1 MAKMN
6 SEGSGSAKKT
16 SEDRSVSRWG
26 GIAGL
31 SSAGVTVISLLTV
44 LAFSTP
50 LFVSVQ
56 PEDIC
61 GPSCYVV
68 ASPAD
73 FPASRTALMIHHAF
87 YVLTIMLIAILVVS
101 LYRVLSRESSSIA
114 PALSGFAIGLLGL
127 AMLATGG
134 WVSISFAHLSDVYH
148 TSNPQEQ
155 ATLVLV
161 SHAVQAVFNETDV
174 MGGIMLSVGFILFG
188 VAMLR
193 NLRFGKR
200 LGVVSMVLGLAAIG
214 GIAFRSIGQDNP
226 DNPFFIIVVIVLPLI
241 LGLKLYMLSRSSML
255 SEPSI
260 RTSEHTT

>member
-6 SEGSGSAKKT
+6 SEGSGPSKKM
-16 SEDRSVSRWG
+16 SENRSVLRWG
-26 GIAGL
+26 GLAGL
-31 SSAGVTVISLLTV
+31 LSAGMTVLSLLTI
-44 LAFSTP
+44 LAISQP

-56 PEDIC
+56 PEDTC
-61 GPSCYVV
+61 GPSCYVG
-68 ASPAD
+68 ASLPD
-73 FPASRTALMIHHAF
+73 FPASRAALMTHHAF

-101 LYRVLSRESSSIA
+101 LYRLLSRESSSIA

-134 WVSISFAHLSDVYH
+134 MVSISFAHLSDVYH
-148 TSNPQEQ
+148 TSNPQDQ

-174 MGGIMLSVGFILFG
+174 MGGIMLSGGFILFG

-193 NLRFGKR
+193 NPSFGKR
-200 LGVVSMVLGLAAIG
+200 LGVVAMVLGLAAIA

-226 DNPFFIIVVIVLPLI
+226 DNPFFIIVVLVLPLI

-260 RTSEHTT
+260 RTSEHST

>member
-1 MAKMN
+1 MS
-6 SEGSGSAKKT
+6 SEGPGPLKKT
-16 SEDRSVSRWG
+16 SEDRSVLRWG

-31 SSAGVTVISLLTV
+31 ASAGVTVISLLTI
-44 LAFSTP
+44 LAFSQP

-61 GPSCYVV
+61 GPSCYVG
-68 ASPAD
+68 ASLPD
-73 FPASRTALMIHHAF
+73 FPASGPVLMAHHAF
-87 YVLTIMLIAILVVS
+87 YVLTIMLLAILVVS

-174 MGGIMLSVGFILFG
+174 MGGIMLSAGFIVFG

-193 NLRFGKR
+193 NPRFGKR
-200 LGVVSMVLGLAAIG
+200 LGVTSIVLGLAAIG
-214 GIAFRSIGQDNP
+214 GIAFRSIGQHNP
-226 DNPFFIIVVIVLPLI
+226 DNPFFIIVVLVLPLI
-241 LGLKLYMLSRSSML
+241 HGIKLYSLSRKS
-255 SEPSI
+255 
-260 RTSEHTT
+260 

>member
-1 MAKMN
+1 MS
-6 SEGSGSAKKT
+6 SEGLGSFKKT
-16 SEDRSVSRWG
+16 SEDRSVLRWG

-31 SSAGVTVISLLTV
+31 ASAGVTVLSLLTI
-44 LAFSTP
+44 LAFSQP
-50 LFVSVQ
+50 LFVSVQQ

-61 GPSCYVV
+61 GPSCYVG
-68 ASPAD
+68 ASLPD

-101 LYRVLSRESSSIA
+101 LYRVLSRESSSSIA

-148 TSNPQEQ
+148 TSDPQEQ

-161 SHAVQAVFNETDV
+161 SHAVQAIFNETDV

-193 NLRFGKR
+193 NPRFGKR
-200 LGVVSMVLGLAAIG
+200 LGVAGMVLGLAAIV

-226 DNPFFIIVVIVLPLI
+226 DNPFFIIVVLVLPLI
-241 LGLKLYMLSRSSML
+241 HGIKLYSLSRKS
-255 SEPSI
+255 
-260 RTSEHTT
+260 